1 MGQRDKAKAKRGGNR
16 GGGSR
21 FYAESGDD
29 IEKRNARLAEF
40 DERRAQRRAEAAD
53 EDEEDATEQMGE
65 MSLGGEPQKQGEE
78 EEAGERPMTRKER
91 EKADKER
98 KAAEYRRR
106 HELGLTEEYKRDME
120 KLAEVRARRE
130 AAESRAKMEEE
141 TSKALEEERKKAA
154 AAAGAMNED
163 DSDDDDNKKKKK
175 KSSKKDKEIPKL
187 DKIAIKKMKPSQ
199 MKEALKLRGLEI
211 QGNAKALTQR
221 LLDYENAR

>member
-1 MGQRDKAKAKRGGNR
+1 MGQRDKAKSKRGGNR

-29 IEKRNARLAEF
+29 IERRNARLAEF

-53 EDEEDATEQMGE
+53 EEEEDATNQMGE
-65 MSLGGEPQKQGEE
+65 MSLGPQKDE

-106 HELGLTEEYKRDME
+106 HELGLTDEYKRDMA

-130 AAESRAKMEEE
+130 AAQNRAKMEEE

-175 KSSKKDKEIPKL
+175 KSSKKDKDIPKL

-199 MKEALKLRGLEI
+199 MKEELKLRGLDI

-221 LLDYENAR
+221 LLDYEKAR

>member
-1 MGQRDKAKAKRGGNR
+1 MGQRDKNKAKRGGNR

-29 IEKRNARLAEF
+29 IERRNARLAEF
-40 DERRAQRRAEAAD
+40 DDRRAQRRAEAAD
-53 EDEEDATEQMGE
+53 EEEEGATNQMGE
-65 MSLGGEPQKQGEE
+65 MSLGGEPQKEE
-78 EEAGERPMTRKER
+78 EEVGERPMTRKER

-106 HELGLTEEYKRDME
+106 HELGLTDEYKRDMA

-130 AAESRAKMEEE
+130 ASESRAKMEEE

-154 AAAGAMNED
+154 AAARAMHED
-163 DSDDDDNKKKKK
+163 DSDDDDKKKKK
-175 KSSKKDKEIPKL
+175 TKSSKKDKDMPKL

>member
-1 MGQRDKAKAKRGGNR
+1 MGQRDRAKGKRGGNR

-29 IEKRNARLAEF
+29 IERRNARLAEF
-40 DERRAQRRAEAAD
+40 DERRAQRRADAAD
-53 EDEEDATEQMGE
+53 EDEEDATNQMGE
-65 MSLGGEPQKQGEE
+65 MSLGGEPQQEE

-106 HELGLTEEYKRDME
+106 HELGLTEEYKRDMA

-141 TSKALEEERKKAA
+141 TSKALLEEERKKAA
-154 AAAGAMNED
+154 AAAGSTNDD
-163 DSDDDDNKKKKK
+163 DSDDDDKKKKK
-175 KSSKKDKEIPKL
+175 KSSKKGKDIPKL

-221 LLDYENAR
+221 LLDYESAR